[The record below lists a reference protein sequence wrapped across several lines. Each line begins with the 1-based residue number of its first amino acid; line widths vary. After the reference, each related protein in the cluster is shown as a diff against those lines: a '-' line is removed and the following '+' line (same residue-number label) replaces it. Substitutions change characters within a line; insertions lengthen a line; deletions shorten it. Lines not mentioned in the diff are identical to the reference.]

1 MYALVTIGDVAIRWR
16 TLFAVVIAI
25 PQLKCTSNGC
35 RSIQNRQ
42 LRAYVAR
49 RYVYAIT
56 TKAWKKRAAPVRHLL
71 NTARYPL
78 KTRTI
83 NTWQCIIL
91 RIHRP
96 SKIRRAT
103 QKPCYSVMQCIRAAF
118 TNISAPPPL
127 AAIRKII
134 RLQKCCKYSIWNW
147 KYSKIT
153 TDEAFWSPS
162 CCNSWL

>member
-1 MYALVTIGDVAIRWR
+1 MQNKQSR
-16 TLFAVVIAI
+16 T
-25 PQLKCTSNGC
+25 
-35 RSIQNRQ
+35 
-42 LRAYVAR
+42 YVAR

-78 KTRTI
+78 KIHTI
-83 NTWQCIIL
+83 ETQQCIIL

-96 SKIRRAT
+96 SKIQRAT
-103 QKPCYSVMQCIRAAF
+103 QKPYYSFMQCIRATF
-118 TNISAPPPL
+118 TNIFVTNISAPPL
-127 AAIRKII
+127 AAIREII
-134 RLQKCCKYSIWNW
+134 WSWKFCEYGTWNW

-162 CCNSWL
+162 CCNSWLEWFSTTCSQTLKAVIKNWYKSSNDNPDCSV